1 MSKGLHY
8 FFYFLN
14 YLQVLP
20 PTAEHFKSSSPG
32 ALPEIADSELNVKKK
47 KKKKRLVYKYK
58 QKRQYPLN
66 AENRSD
72 AKSQMNTSF

>member
-20 PTAEHFKSSSPG
+20 PTAEHFISSSPG

-47 KKKKRLVYKYK
+47 ITELVYKYK

>member
-1 MSKGLHY
+1 MSKGLRY

-20 PTAEHFKSSSPG
+20 PTTEHFKSSSPG

-47 KKKKRLVYKYK
+47 KITGLVYKYK

>member
-47 KKKKRLVYKYK
+47 KKKKGWCTNISRKGSIHLM
-58 QKRQYPLN
+58 QKTEVMQN
-66 AENRSD
+66 H
-72 AKSQMNTSF
+72 K

>member
-1 MSKGLHY
+1 ML
-8 FFYFLN
+8 
-14 YLQVLP
+14 
-20 PTAEHFKSSSPG
+20 
-32 ALPEIADSELNVKKK
+32 KKK
-47 KKKKRLVYKYK
+47 IITGLVYKYK